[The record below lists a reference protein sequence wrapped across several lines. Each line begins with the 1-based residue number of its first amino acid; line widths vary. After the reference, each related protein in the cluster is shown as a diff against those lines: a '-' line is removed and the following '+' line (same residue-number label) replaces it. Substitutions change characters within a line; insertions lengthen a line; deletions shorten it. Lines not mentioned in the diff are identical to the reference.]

1 MSHVKNEIDAKPPR
15 WYRGD
20 DDAEEKYPHPAKQQ
34 QQQPPADEYRG
45 ILSLRELSAALP
57 TGASTTTTTTT
68 LRTERDPTRC
78 RLHAFVHLL
87 AGVLRCDDAADVFDA
102 YAGVPSDSAADDD
115 AFDRYVLLRLRRG
128 QWGVSLALFRLG
140 DQAHLRPI
148 IGDQQWR
155 TRFLALVEALLMPC
169 LRTRDEGMRRL
180 DERGLLHWFFTREEL
195 PTTTPDVEPAP
206 FQYDAPS
213 TIGAE
218 DGALRQARFES
229 LLADAFR
236 DVRTTVD
243 HREWLLC
250 TALLRIAK
258 EARHPT
264 TTRLLTR
271 FQHSAVQL
279 VQLMLALEWCSGSV
293 QPVEKSGGYTYQV
306 PRSVAERWERV
317 RDCATQWLRHYMRHG
332 CACTW

>member
-148 IGDQQWR
+148 IGDREWR
-155 TRFLALVEALLMPC
+155 TRFLALIEALVMPC
-169 LRTRDEGMRRL
+169 LRAREEVTRRSS
-180 DERGLLHWFFTREEL
+180 ERDLLHWFFTREEL
-195 PTTTPDVEPAP
+195 PTHDVEPAP
-206 FQYDAPS
+206 FQYDSPN
-213 TIGAE
+213 TIG
-218 DGALRQARFES
+218 DDDRALQQARFES
-229 LLADAFR
+229 LLEDAFR

-258 EARHPT
+258 EARHHHPA

-293 QPVEKSGGYTYQV
+293 QPVGKSSAYKA
-306 PRSVAERWERV
+306 PRLVADRWGRA
-317 RDCATQWLRHYMRHG
+317 RDCTTQWLWHYMRYG